1 MENNVTNTNQEVKD
15 NIRKK
20 VLGIEKS
27 NYAQKPD
34 GGKTDREMIDL
45 IKKIIETEVKKWL
58 LRAWL

>member
-1 MENNVTNTNQEVKD
+1 MENNVTNTKQE
-15 NIRKK
+15 IRDKIKK
-20 VLGIEKS
+20 RILSIERS

-58 LRAWL
+58 LKA

>member
-1 MENNVTNTNQEVKD
+1 MENNVNNNQEVRD

-20 VLGIEKS
+20 VLSIEKS

-45 IKKIIETEVKKWL
+45 IKKIIESEVK
-58 LRAWL
+58 R